1 MRRFLVFFTAVIF
14 SRFLIRIHFFIKTGN
29 KRMVILY
36 LLGIIISGGILI
48 SFFTSG
54 NYSSENSS
62 VDSTSYVVVSKK
74 KFSSSSVKDYYKLI
88 WTELNNGNDINAN
101 DLDAVLVYFKE
112 VENFKKNIQEI
123 FNQLPSAERIE
134 IFAALFDELN
144 KHQLFTVSSFYL
156 EEKLKENSWGQD
168 IIYLTPNGLPINIS
182 EKELDIKN
190 YGMKRGML
198 SCRLYPPY
206 TNFIV
211 HKLAALGNIAYSY
224 SDLKANYYHKFEKII
239 MAAENKVANKY
250 QSFYKNFDNKSE
262 KEQFYFCSGLSVAT
276 LDITNPPVLA
286 LHRILGRDANYAEL
300 MRIYKNPEFVQ
311 MTMRQDEENLK
322 RLDRQVRQTME
333 SRIAQY
339 FGWGITQYGSI
350 SDTDFDIVDEGRLAA
365 YFDADIRQDKKQIE
379 KCKNIFNKI
388 PAQSE
393 KVLEN
398 KGFPYVDRFLEKYCQ
413 KLLKS
418 ELGLRYYFTK
428 PQSLQQASSQTTYG
442 LTLNISKPVY
452 EKGENI
458 SLLFQW
464 YEDNADCKVLEEK
477 VKETLKENQLEIIEN
492 GLTCSKDAKA
502 TTIKLSVQVKASNVG
517 QYSIPPIE
525 LEDVLSN
532 GINFTIKDTNTLK
545 NSLMSKNIK
554 GIKDSLLASSDLNEI
569 KIDGEHPVAHFIK
582 DDMTFAQELIKL
594 GASADVIDKNGYTPL
609 MYAVI
614 RQDNDFLDLLLKKKV
629 YLNEVDKKGRTAIMY
644 AAIKNNLYAAKKLI
658 EHKADIYKSKDDK
671 WTAYKYAKEM
681 KHTEIAELLKSNK
694 DQIVLLIDNCDA
706 CRAKEKIFHKL
717 AKNYPSFPRSS
728 VITTTPDN
736 DKNSKEHNWNI
747 KFPFVKIGDSKT
759 LDGDVMSAFH
769 PGHRLDNWDGTEK
782 QLETIMYKD

>member
-54 NYSSENSS
+54 NYDTGKKSVSNTLSIQAANKNTLNAFNYLTVQPDFVFQKMNRHCMGLTSQYAEIANTFQCNKDFYGITGELYTIGNRQKTKDKYLGKIIKTPFMAWAYSNSGNTVYLSDEGYVEEGLATRDYVYCRLVDEENIKKYADESKLNRGTFDVIGVLSSIDTYEGILVLDPCFYIKKHNSN
-62 VDSTSYVVVSKK
+62 
-74 KFSSSSVKDYYKLI
+74 SSSSSK
-88 WTELNNGNDINAN
+88 
-101 DLDAVLVYFKE
+101 
-112 VENFKKNIQEI
+112 
-123 FNQLPSAERIE
+123 
-134 IFAALFDELN
+134 
-144 KHQLFTVSSFYL
+144 SSY
-156 EEKLKENSWGQD
+156 N
-168 IIYLTPNGLPINIS
+168 TPQIS
-182 EKELDIKN
+182 SNL
-190 YGMKRGML
+190 
-198 SCRLYPPY
+198 
-206 TNFIV
+206 
-211 HKLAALGNIAYSY
+211 
-224 SDLKANYYHKFEKII
+224 
-239 MAAENKVANKY
+239 
-250 QSFYKNFDNKSE
+250 
-262 KEQFYFCSGLSVAT
+262 T
-276 LDITNPPVLA
+276 LD
-286 LHRILGRDANYAEL
+286 
-300 MRIYKNPEFVQ
+300 
-311 MTMRQDEENLK
+311 
-322 RLDRQVRQTME
+322 
-333 SRIAQY
+333 
-339 FGWGITQYGSI
+339 
-350 SDTDFDIVDEGRLAA
+350 
-365 YFDADIRQDKKQIE
+365 
-379 KCKNIFNKI
+379 
-388 PAQSE
+388 
-393 KVLEN
+393 
-398 KGFPYVDRFLEKYCQ
+398 
-413 KLLKS
+413 
-418 ELGLRYYFTK
+418 
-428 PQSLQQASSQTTYG
+428 
-442 LTLNISKPVY
+442 ISKPVY
-452 EKGENI
+452 EKNENI
-458 SLLFQW
+458 ALLAQW
-464 YEDNADCKVLEEK
+464 IGPDVDCKILEEK
-477 VKETLKENQLEIIEN
+477 VKETLVSRHFEIVDGSLSCAGNDNKSLIQLRVQFKSPRIGKLNIP
-492 GLTCSKDAKA
+492 S
-502 TTIKLSVQVKASNVG
+502 IKLDNVNGNSVDFSVRD
-517 QYSIPPIE
+517 
-525 LEDVLSN
+525 LETLQ
-532 GINFTIKDTNTLK
+532 NTVV
-545 NSLMSKNIK
+545 SKNVESIK
-554 GIKDSLLASSDLNEI
+554 AFLSSSSDLDEI

-614 RQDNDFLDLLLKKKV
+614 RQDNDFLDLLLNKKV

-658 EHKADIYKSKDDK
+658 EHRADIYKSKDDK